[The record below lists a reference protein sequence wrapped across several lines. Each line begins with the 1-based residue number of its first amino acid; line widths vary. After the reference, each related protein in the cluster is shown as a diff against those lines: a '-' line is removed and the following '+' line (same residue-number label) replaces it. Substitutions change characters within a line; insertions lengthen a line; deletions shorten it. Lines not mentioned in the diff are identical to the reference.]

1 MGFYNPLAGTSG
13 SLGAAGLYI
22 SGDSSHRGKG
32 VMHMEIPA
40 AGNRQML
47 SPFASY
53 LSFSCR
59 RPPGI
64 PLENQSAL
72 PSTMDGQPS
81 RRAYP

>member
-1 MGFYNPLAGTSG
+1 MGFYSPLVGTSG
-13 SLGAAGLYI
+13 SLGAASLYI
-22 SGDSSHRGKG
+22 SGDSSHREKN

-53 LSFSCR
+53 LSFSRR

-64 PLENQSAL
+64 ALANQGPV